1 MVDSLL
7 PALDG
12 AHGDAA
18 DAVRVGDDAT
28 SWSDLAARAGAVAA
42 RLTGL
47 ETVAV
52 EATPTLDT
60 VVAIVAGLRSGVVV
74 VPVAGDA
81 GPMEREHILRDS
93 GATAVLGAPDW
104 PDVTLPRID
113 LDSVGS
119 RTTGR

>member
-1 MVDSLL
+1 MVR
-7 PALDG
+7 PG
-12 AHGDAA
+12 
-18 DAVRVGDDAT
+18 V
-28 SWSDLAARAGAVAA
+28 ARGAVAA

-104 PDVTLPRID
+104 PDVTLPRIE
-113 LDSVGS
+113 LGGGS
-119 RTTGR
+119 GARDQTAVR

>member
-1 MVDSLL
+1 MVGPRIARRSGR
-7 PALDG
+7 G
-12 AHGDAA
+12 APR
-18 DAVRVGDDAT
+18 RV
-28 SWSDLAARAGAVAA
+28 SQ
-42 RLTGL
+42 
-47 ETVAV
+47 TVAV
-52 EATPTLDT
+52 QASPTLDT

-113 LDSVGS
+113 LADGS
-119 RTTGR
+119 GDGIGDRAGATPRRHS